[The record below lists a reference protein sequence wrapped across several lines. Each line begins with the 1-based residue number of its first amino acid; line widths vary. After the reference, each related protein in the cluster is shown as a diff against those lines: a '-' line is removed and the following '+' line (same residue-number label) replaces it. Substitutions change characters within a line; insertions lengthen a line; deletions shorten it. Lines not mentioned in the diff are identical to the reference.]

1 MKVSKRQLRQI
12 IKEEKRKLQE
22 QPMMGGSTSQAIDRE
37 LMDLSFKLEEEID
50 ARMGAE
56 DPQWLSNQS
65 TVDAV
70 IDMLDQIVASFTKRS
85 EDHGAQ

>member
-1 MKVSKRQLRQI
+1 
-12 IKEEKRKLQE
+12 
-22 QPMMGGSTSQAIDRE
+22 MMGGSTSQAIDRE